1 MKKVFFIITACCF
14 WGILAVSA
22 QNSKMTSEELKFRNG
37 IELFLKEE
45 GYVPTIDS
53 EDNSLNFKKEGERYW
68 ITVKDTAPTYVEI
81 HKAGF
86 GIEDTNHDYLIEA
99 CNKATC
105 EIRCAK
111 TYVTQSSVS
120 FTIEVYCHSVDD
132 FRHIFYRSISALDA
146 VKDKTKTY
154 YNELD
159 K

>member
-1 MKKVFFIITACCF
+1 MRKVFFIITACCF

-22 QNSKMTSEELKFRNG
+22 QDSKMTSDELKFRNG
-37 IELFLKEE
+37 IEQFLKEE

-68 ITVKDTAPTYVEI
+68 ITIEGSLPTYVEI
-81 HKAGF
+81 CKAGF
-86 GIEDTNHDYLIEA
+86 GIGDTNRNYLIEA
-99 CNKATC
+99 CNKATY
-105 EIRCAK
+105 ETRCAK
-111 TYVTQSSVS
+111 AYVTKSSVS
-120 FTIEVYCHSVDD
+120 FSTEVFCHSVDD
-132 FRHIFYRSISALDA
+132 FRHIFYRSISALDF